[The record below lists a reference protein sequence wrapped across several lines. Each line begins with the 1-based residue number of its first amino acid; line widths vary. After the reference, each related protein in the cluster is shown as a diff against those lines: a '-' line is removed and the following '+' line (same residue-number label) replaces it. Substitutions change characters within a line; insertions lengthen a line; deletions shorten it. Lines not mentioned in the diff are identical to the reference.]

1 LSSLDRYIES
11 IKEKLDENV
20 FSPLFV
26 RLANLYYLS
35 RQYEECI
42 DVCKTGLEIYPG
54 YITAKILLLRAY
66 LKMEYVNEAD
76 NLLNE
81 LESKISNLEIYKSC
95 RSKLEMI
102 KGYSRQ
108 ERIYYPSK
116 IGNVTEY
123 KLYEKKISALNHD
136 RLEIEF
142 DKFLEQVE
150 NDSAD
155 RLIDENLFNN
165 FKEEF
170 EKFRFDISSTNKQ
183 AAKPAK
189 ESDSGQLPE
198 PDTSILSRIKII
210 TETLADIYARQ
221 GNFKE
226 AFNAYNFLLR
236 AGAPNKERI
245 EEKLSNLERS
255 FSEVN

>member
-1 LSSLDRYIES
+1 MSSLDKYIES

-42 DVCKTGLEIYPG
+42 DTCKTGLDIYPH
-54 YITAKILLLRAY
+54 YLTAKILLLRAY

-76 NLLNE
+76 LLLNE
-81 LESKISNLEIYKSC
+81 LESKISHLEIYKSC
-95 RSKLEMI
+95 KSRLESI
-102 KGYSRQ
+102 KSYSRQ
-108 ERIYYPSK
+108 ERIYYPSR
-116 IGNVTEY
+116 IGSVTEY

-136 RLEIEF
+136 KLEIEF
-142 DKFLEQVE
+142 DKFLEQVD
-150 NDSAD
+150 NDAAD
-155 RLIDENLFNN
+155 RLVDENLFNN

-170 EKFRFDISSTNKQ
+170 EKFRFDISSRNKPHT
-183 AAKPAK
+183 KPAK
-189 ESDSGQLPE
+189 EGETEALPE
-198 PDTSILSRIKII
+198 SDASILSRIKII